1 MNHRIFVALST
12 FAEYGKSPL
21 NLLRESG
28 YTYYINPLGRRL
40 VRDEIIEMGRES
52 EGVIAGVEPYD
63 EYVLDRLPNLRC
75 ISRCGIG
82 IDNISLEKAREKGVE
97 IRNTPDVIIQPV
109 VELTVAMIFDLLRR
123 LSYHTFLLRSKRWEK
138 KAGHILKGKKV
149 GILGL
154 GRIGKKVAEV
164 MTRLETEVY
173 GTDLFPD
180 MQWAEKWKVKIVSL
194 NELLRISDILS
205 VNLSPVK
212 GNVIKLGEDEFKMMK
227 EGAILIN
234 TSRGQF
240 IDESA
245 LYNALRSGRLNGAAL
260 DVFPEEP
267 YRGRLC
273 ELDNVVLT
281 PHLATL
287 TEESRTQMELEAV
300 KNMIDFF
307 KGNQDTTEEV

>member
-1 MNHRIFVALST
+1 MNHKIFVALST
-12 FAEYGKSPL
+12 FAEYSKSPL

-28 YTYYINPLGRRL
+28 YTYYINPLGKRL
-40 VRDEIIEMGRES
+40 VRDEIIELGRES
-52 EGVIAGVEPYD
+52 EGIIAGVEPYD
-63 EYVLDRLPNLRC
+63 EYVLENLTNLRC
-75 ISRCGIG
+75 ISRCGVG
-82 IDNISLEKAREKGVE
+82 IDNISVEKAKEKGVE
-97 IRNTPDVIIQPV
+97 IMNTPDVVIQPV

-123 LSYHTFLLRSKRWEK
+123 LSYHTILLRSKRWER
-138 KAGHILKGKKV
+138 KAGNILKGKKV

-154 GRIGKKVAEV
+154 GRIGKKAAEV

-180 MQWAEKWKVKIVSL
+180 MQWAEKWKVKIVPL

-212 GNVIKLGEDEFKMMK
+212 GNDIKLGRGEFRNMK
-227 EGAILIN
+227 EGAIIVN

-245 LYNALRSGRLNGAAL
+245 LYNALKSGHLNGAAL
-260 DVFPEEP
+260 DVFTEEP
-267 YRGRLC
+267 YRGKLC

-281 PHLATL
+281 PHVATL
-287 TEESRTQMELEAV
+287 TKESRIQMELEAV
-300 KNMIDFF
+300 QNLIDFF
-307 KGNQDTTEEV
+307 RKNC

>member
-12 FAEYGKSPL
+12 FADYSKSPL

-28 YTYYINPLGRRL
+28 YQYTINPLGKRL

-52 EGVIAGVEPYD
+52 EGIIAGVEPYD

-82 IDNISLEKAREKGVE
+82 IDNISVEKAKEKGIE
-97 IRNTPDVIIQPV
+97 IKNTPDVVIQPV
-109 VELTVAMIFDLLRR
+109 VELTVAMIFDLLRK
-123 LSYHTFLLRSKRWEK
+123 LSYHTILLKSKRWEK
-138 KAGHILKGKKV
+138 KAGHMLKDKKV

-164 MTRLETEVY
+164 MTKLETEVY
-173 GTDLFPD
+173 GTDLHPD
-180 MQWAEKWKVKIVSL
+180 RQWAEKSKVKIVPFD
-194 NELLRISDILS
+194 ELLRISDILS
-205 VNLSPVK
+205 VHLSPAE
-212 GNVIKLGEDEFKMMK
+212 GNTIKLGGDEFRKMK

-245 LYNALRSGRLNGAAL
+245 LYEALKSGRLNGAAL

-267 YRGRLC
+267 YRGKLC
-273 ELDNVVLT
+273 ELDHVVMT

-300 KNMIDFF
+300 QNLISFF
-307 KGNQDTTEEV
+307 RKKD